1 MDADFN
7 NHIFSIKNKKEDAP
21 IHYDVAGLNEEAL
34 PDRNASSNISISQ
47 TPQKSTPF
55 AQEISDY
62 RVYKGEEVCINLE
75 RVMYYTES
83 RKGVLVTME
92 DGMIFDVALTMQD
105 FNFRLKRREIAVF
118 DTTEN

>member
-1 MDADFN
+1 MEF
-7 NHIFSIKNKKEDAP
+7 
-21 IHYDVAGLNEEAL
+21 AL
-34 PDRNASSNISISQ
+34 FKTS
-47 TPQKSTPF
+47 
-55 AQEISDY
+55 
-62 RVYKGEEVCINLE
+62 KGEEVCINLE

>member
-1 MDADFN
+1 MEF
-7 NHIFSIKNKKEDAP
+7 
-21 IHYDVAGLNEEAL
+21 AL
-34 PDRNASSNISISQ
+34 FK
-47 TPQKSTPF
+47 TP
-55 AQEISDY
+55 
-62 RVYKGEEVCINLE
+62 KGEEVSINLE